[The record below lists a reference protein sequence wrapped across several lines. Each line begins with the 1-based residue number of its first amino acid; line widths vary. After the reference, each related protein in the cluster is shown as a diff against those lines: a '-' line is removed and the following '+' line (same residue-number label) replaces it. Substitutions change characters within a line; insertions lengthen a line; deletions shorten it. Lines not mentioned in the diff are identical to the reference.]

1 MSKRIL
7 SVDDS
12 ASMRQM
18 VSFTLKKEGYEVIE
32 ASDGQDA
39 LAKLKGTPVNMVI
52 TDLHMPNM
60 DGIELIKSIRSDSA
74 YKFMPI
80 VMLTTESNQ
89 DKKDLGRQAG
99 ATGWIVKPF
108 KPDQL
113 INVVR
118 KLLGEDGGGGIMDA
132 QKQLYREEAYELL
145 ADLEE
150 ALIEV
155 EQDPGNNDTV
165 NRIFR
170 AMHTIKG
177 SGAMFGFDD
186 IAKFTHTIETV
197 YDLIR
202 GGKLSVTEDLIS
214 LTLRSCDQIK
224 LMLGASE
231 GQGAVDDTATGE
243 ITRAFKDIISG
254 RAGEEKETVPSV
266 APQEEAPA
274 RAVGAAGGLEAGAEE
289 GPGNQATYRIRFRPH
304 PDLFANGTNPVP
316 LLKELGRMGQCHVL
330 CSLKCLPDLQDMDPE
345 TCYTSWDIILT
356 TESGMDEI
364 RDVFIFVE
372 GLSDISIIKIDDS
385 SEDEKEE
392 YKKIGEILFDRGD
405 ISLTDLEAI
414 LGRQKRIGEMLVE
427 SGKVDRAVVQS
438 ALLEQEHVRN
448 MRKSRSASPAAG
460 ADAVSSIRV
469 ASGKLDS
476 LVNLVGE
483 LVTLQARLTQLTAA
497 KGDTELSLVAEEVER
512 LTSELRDNAMGIRML
527 PIGTTF
533 AKFKRLVRDLS
544 TELGKQIEFTTS
556 GEDTELDK
564 TVIEK
569 LSDPLIHL
577 IRNSIDHG
585 IESPSIRTD
594 KGKPAE
600 GTIMLG
606 AEHSGAYVLV
616 SVSDDGAGL
625 DADAIR
631 SKAVEKELISPDAVL
646 SEKEIFELILT
657 PGFSTAKTLTSV
669 SGRGVG
675 MDVVTSSIASFGGTV
690 EISSVR
696 GIGTTITL
704 KLPLTLAIIDGL
716 LVTIDEEFFVVPLSA
731 VLECISLSEEDRRHT
746 HGRNLVR
753 VRGEIIPYIQ
763 SGMSSP
769 SATAGRRPSR

>member
-1 MSKRIL
+1 
-7 SVDDS
+7 
-12 ASMRQM
+12 
-18 VSFTLKKEGYEVIE
+18 
-32 ASDGQDA
+32 
-39 LAKLKGTPVNMVI
+39 
-52 TDLHMPNM
+52 
-60 DGIELIKSIRSDSA
+60 
-74 YKFMPI
+74 
-80 VMLTTESNQ
+80 
-89 DKKDLGRQAG
+89 
-99 ATGWIVKPF
+99 
-108 KPDQL
+108 
-113 INVVR
+113 
-118 KLLGEDGGGGIMDA
+118 MDA
-132 QKQLYREEAYELL
+132 PKQLYREEAYELL

-150 ALIEV
+150 ALIEL
-155 EQDPGNNDTV
+155 EQHPDDNDTV

-202 GGKLSVTEDLIS
+202 GGKLSVTGDLIS

-224 LMLGASE
+224 VMLGASE
-231 GQGAVDDTATGE
+231 GQGTVDDAVADE
-243 ITRAFKDIISG
+243 ITQTFKSLISG
-254 RAGEEKETVPSV
+254 QGRDVENEIAAEVPADEASGRET
-266 APQEEAPA
+266 
-274 RAVGAAGGLEAGAEE
+274 EE
-289 GPGNQATYRIRFRPH
+289 GEGTDTAEVEQEQNQATYRIRFKPH

-330 CSLKCLPDLQDMDPE
+330 CSLKGLPDLQDMDAE

-356 TESGMDEI
+356 TETEANDI

-372 GLSDISIIKIDDS
+372 GLSDITITKIDDS
-385 SEDEKEE
+385 TDSEKEE

-414 LGRQKRIGEMLVE
+414 LGKQKRIGEMLVE
-427 SGKVDRAVVQS
+427 SGKVDQAVVQS
-438 ALLEQEHVRN
+438 ALLEQEHVRSI
-448 MRKSRSASPAAG
+448 RKNRVASPAAAG
-460 ADAVSSIRV
+460 AETVSSIRV
-469 ASGKLDS
+469 ASNKLDS

-497 KGDTELSLVAEEVER
+497 KGDNELSLVAEEVER

-544 TELGKQIEFTTS
+544 TELGKQIEFTTA

-594 KGKPAE
+594 SGKPAE
-600 GTIMLG
+600 GTIRLS

-631 SKAVEKELISPDAVL
+631 SKAIEKELISPDAVL

-675 MDVVTSSIASFGGTV
+675 MDVVTSSISSFGGTV
-690 EISSVR
+690 EISSMK

-716 LVTIDEEFFVVPLSA
+716 LVTISEEFFVIPLSA

-753 VRGEIIPYIQ
+753 VRGEIIPYIPLRDVFAIDDNRPDTEQ
-763 SGMSSP
+763 IVVTEIGEKRIGFVVDKVIGQHQTVIKNLGKLLSHIEGISG
-769 SATAGRRPSR
+769 ATIMGDGSLALILDIPRLIQQAEVLDQAMTA